1 MGKNPRKG
9 GKPSKKK
16 NNARKP
22 QKQAGGGQAVPAQNT
37 PNQSPPVQNPLAPNP
52 LSMHERARLLGHEL
66 GQKGGEYGKMIGN
79 ASVAGPLGLVE
90 GVGQSVGET
99 IGGGYGSMLGGA
111 AAKYGTLYYALNKLA
126 PYAESGW
133 GRLTESSQQKEVRI
147 KTEQQKK
154 YEKKVSDAIMGS
166 RTDGFTIEDLDTAD
180 KSQDAGWREA
190 IDGMKDDEYEKIAS
204 ESIKANDPNMIWNAV
219 VRKAQAAGKK
229 VNASKPLY
237 LPNTFTKGGKTYAY
251 AIDAS
256 ERDDNNRPKVRF
268 VPIEIGKRPFE
279 PEESK

>member
-1 MGKNPRKG
+1 MG
-9 GKPSKKK
+9 
-16 NNARKP
+16 
-22 QKQAGGGQAVPAQNT
+22 
-37 PNQSPPVQNPLAPNP
+37 
-52 LSMHERARLLGHEL
+52 ERGRLLGREL
-66 GQKGGEYGKMIGN
+66 GQKGGEYGRMAGSAGVSAPLGFAEGIGQSIGG
-79 ASVAGPLGLVE
+79 AVAGNL
-90 GVGQSVGET
+90 
-99 IGGGYGSMLGGA
+99 GSMLGGA
-111 AAKYGTLYYALNKLA
+111 AAKYGTLYYALDKLY
-126 PYAESGW
+126 PLAESGW
-133 GRLTESSQQKEVRI
+133 NRMTESAEKKEVRI

-166 RTDGFTIEDLDTAD
+166 RTDGFTIDDLDTAD

-190 IDGMKDDEYEKIAS
+190 IDGMKDDEYEKLAS
-204 ESIKANDPNMIWNAV
+204 DSIKANDPNMIWNAV

-251 AIDAS
+251 ALDAS

-279 PEESK
+279 PESK

>member
-1 MGKNPRKG
+1 MAKNPRRG
-9 GKPSKKK
+9 GKPSKKPKK
-16 NNARKP
+16 NLRPKP
-22 QKQAGGGQAVPAQNT
+22 RQTGSSNQSAGGPAQT
-37 PNQSPPVQNPLAPNP
+37 APAQTIPAPNP
-52 LSMHERARLLGHEL
+52 LSMGERGRLLGREL
-66 GQKGGEYGKMIGN
+66 GQKGGEYGRMAGSAGVSAPLGFAEGIGQ
-79 ASVAGPLGLVE
+79 SIGGEVAGNL
-90 GVGQSVGET
+90 
-99 IGGGYGSMLGGA
+99 GSMLGGA
-111 AAKYGTLYYALNKLA
+111 AAKYGTLYYALNKLY
-126 PYAESGW
+126 PLAESGW
-133 GRLTESSQQKEVRI
+133 SRMTESDEKKEVRI

-166 RTDGFTIEDLDTAD
+166 RTDGFTIDDLDTAD

-190 IDGMKDDEYEKIAS
+190 IDGMKDDEYEKLAS
-204 ESIKANDPNMIWNAV
+204 DSIKANDPNMIWNAV

-251 AIDAS
+251 ALDAS

-279 PEESK
+279 PESK